1 MSPGGEK
8 IIFAMGD
15 EAGDATW
22 DDVDHF
28 KEFRLYLP
36 RVDQNVP
43 RVSPGD
49 EKIIFAMG
57 DEAGDATWDDV
68 DHFKEFRLYLPT
80 YNNDHELTFY

>member
-1 MSPGGEK
+1 MINIFGTHLGG
-8 IIFAMGD
+8 
-15 EAGDATW
+15 
-22 DDVDHF
+22 
-28 KEFRLYLP
+28 
-36 RVDQNVP
+36 VDQNVP

-68 DHFKEFRLYLPT
+68 DHLTEFRLYLPT